1 MNLQVL
7 RDNLKKLLKKQK
19 MTLNTLSIK
28 ADLSEDTLRSLIYS
42 RAKDVKVSTIVKI
55 SDVFQCS
62 IDTLLGRSVYSFQE
76 EYIIEQLR
84 TLSNRSQRAILA
96 LIDLEAQSTL
106 HSSYEGKDFI
116 TVFLPTGNL
125 IDGQFYDTSSFE
137 TLDISAYPNSLK
149 NTVDFG
155 FKILSENFL
164 PLYDKNDILLLSRR
178 QLPEHNDIALF
189 LDREGRIFLRRYTSV
204 GLEPISRSGN
214 LIPPGKIF
222 QYSCI
227 GIVIKVVKEFNIEL
241 YR

>member
-1 MNLQVL
+1 MNLQTL
-7 RDNLKKLLKKQK
+7 RNNLKRLSKEHK
-19 MTLNTLSIK
+19 MTLNTLSIR

-42 RAKDVKVSTIVKI
+42 QSKDVKVSTIAKI
-55 SDVFQCS
+55 ADVFQCS
-62 IDTLLGRSVYSFQE
+62 IDSLLGRSVYSFQE

-84 TLSNRSQRAILA
+84 QLSSRSQRAILA
-96 LIDLEAQSTL
+96 LIDIEAKTTL
-106 HSSYEGKDFI
+106 HSSYAGTDFI

-149 NTVDFG
+149 ASVDFG

-164 PLYDKNDILLLSRR
+164 PLYEKNDILLLSRR
-178 QLPEHNDIALF
+178 QLPEHNDITMY
-189 LDREGRIFLRRYTSV
+189 LDRDGRIFLRRYTPI
-204 GLEPISRSGN
+204 GLEPLNRTGSI
-214 LIPPGKIF
+214 IPPNKIS

-227 GIVIKVVKEFNIEL
+227 GIVIKVVKEFNIEQ